1 MRRGAGFSCRRT
13 SSRTSRSP
21 RTRPAGSVSARS
33 NRSRHVTGN
42 SLYGVSFAR
51 QRVHVARDRADVSST
66 DRMVRPTR
74 RKTVGLIALLVVGLI
89 VGALARAVL
98 PGRQATP
105 IWLTMLIGAA
115 SLFVAGLIVHTFIV
129 ALILGVVIAAAIIA
143 LTQGGI
149 RSRGTTRV

>member
-1 MRRGAGFSCRRT
+1 
-13 SSRTSRSP
+13 
-21 RTRPAGSVSARS
+21 
-33 NRSRHVTGN
+33 
-42 SLYGVSFAR
+42 
-51 QRVHVARDRADVSST
+51 
-66 DRMVRPTR
+66 
-74 RKTVGLIALLVVGLI
+74 VGIIALLIIGLL

-149 RSRGTTRV
+149 RSRSTTGV